1 MKSSGKRRRSVM
13 DVPVGT
19 FSIGA
24 DLDMQYQTMKG
35 PKAPLG
41 LPPANVA
48 KPIPDFKPKAP
59 TYRDGTGVL
68 SMKDLKAKP
77 A

>member
-1 MKSSGKRRRSVM
+1 MN
-13 DVPVGT
+13 
-19 FSIGA
+19 
-24 DLDMQYQTMKG
+24 G